1 MMASEPQQGYFRR
14 KCRPP
19 KHVIRQ
25 QAHGEQ
31 GPKRGRTQSWLKKRS
46 GLSIISLSV
55 ITFLVKRNALPD
67 DPTDDMTF
75 GTSLPGSHRMY
86 HNVIY
91 KRSYSAYGPF
101 SDTNRDDIFTPEK
114 IAIINV
120 PVADATVP
128 QRDQS
133 RD

>member
-1 MMASEPQQGYFRR
+1 MMASEPQQGYFLDGNVALQSMSSGSRHMVSR
-14 KCRPP
+14 DRSGK
-19 KHVIRQ
+19 
-25 QAHGEQ
+25 G
-31 GPKRGRTQSWLKKRS
+31 GTQSWLKKRS

-67 DPTDDMTF
+67 DMTF

-91 KRSYSAYGPF
+91 KRSDSAYGPF
-101 SDTNRDDIFTPEK
+101 SDTNRDDIFSPEK

-120 PVADATVP
+120 PVTDATVP